1 MYGIAYMTRPSLK
14 GKLPHVGSRHRIR
27 KIFFL
32 HVSGGLGVVS
42 GLGFRVSGLG
52 LRYCDSRNLIGSS
65 YNSIGTT
72 SRTPVPWASPAT
84 VDA

>member
-1 MYGIAYMTRPSLK
+1 MNVADTESGRSIFCMFR
-14 GKLPHVGSRHRIR
+14 GGSRSRAW
-27 KIFFL
+27 
-32 HVSGGLGVVS
+32 GLGFEVP

-52 LRYCDSRNLIGSS
+52 LKYCDSRNLIGSS